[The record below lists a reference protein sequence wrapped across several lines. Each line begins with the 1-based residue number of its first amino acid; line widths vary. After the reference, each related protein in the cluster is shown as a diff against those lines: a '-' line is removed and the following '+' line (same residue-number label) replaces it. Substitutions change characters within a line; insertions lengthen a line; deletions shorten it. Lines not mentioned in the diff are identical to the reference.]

1 MSILTIVTILAIV
14 CKNNQDNRMGRPVE
28 YGGRVHLSILIIW
41 LNKDK

>member
-14 CKNNQDNRMGRPVE
+14 CKNNQDNRMEGPVE
-28 YGGRVHLSILIIW
+28 YEGRVHLSILIIW